1 SRFAARDCPS
11 RTIRNRVLPHRLVAL
26 RRCRSCAWRIF
37 PDSRPVAGST
47 IVSTDGGNESSARN
61 NSVSAAVSVTA
72 RSTKRRRSETR
83 RYNPHAPHYLVI
95 LNRNRVHFFWLLGL
109 FARSWRHEGAG
120 PAQCKAEQDDRDVQ
134 CQRH

>member
-1 SRFAARDCPS
+1 KHRSLIISLDCHS
-11 RTIRNRVLPHRLVAL
+11 QTIRNRVLTHRLFAL
-26 RRCRSCAWRIF
+26 RRSRSCAWRIF

-72 RSTKRRRSETR
+72 RSTKRRQSKTR
-83 RYNPHAPHYLVI
+83 RYNPNTPRNLVI

-109 FARSWRHEGAG
+109 FARS
-120 PAQCKAEQDDRDVQ
+120 
-134 CQRH
+134 